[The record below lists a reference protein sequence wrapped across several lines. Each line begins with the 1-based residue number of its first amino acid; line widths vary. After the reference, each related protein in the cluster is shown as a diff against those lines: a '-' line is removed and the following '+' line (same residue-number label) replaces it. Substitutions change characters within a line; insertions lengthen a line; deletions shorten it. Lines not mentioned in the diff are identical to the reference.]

1 MLNYVFW
8 KLEKASPSSLP
19 KCGHRFWQFIL
30 ARVGNMQLSFETFP
44 SFAVL
49 FESQLYSFK
58 HICVMKLCGE
68 TVMKI
73 LMFILFCWPS
83 QIKEHLAKGQRML
96 AGDGMSQVTK
106 TLLDLTQR
114 KNFYAG
120 DLLMSVEILR
130 NVTDT
135 FKRASYIP
143 ASDGVQ
149 VREAIPWRNTKW
161 AWGHL
166 WAWGAGTAPLEDSW
180 SGVGHAPFCWGRIQA
195 VCSASSGSDPNSLVL
210 LPFSVLN
217 KHNAPQGES
226 E

>member
-1 MLNYVFW
+1 MDTD
-8 KLEKASPSSLP
+8 SGSLSLL
-19 KCGHRFWQFIL
+19 GWEHATSF
-30 ARVGNMQLSFETFP
+30 GNFP

-49 FESQLYSFK
+49 LESHLYSFK
-58 HICVMKLCGE
+58 HICVMKLCVE

-114 KNFYAG
+114 KNLRGRSSDVGWNF
-120 DLLMSVEILR
+120 R

-149 VREAIPWRNTKW
+149 VREAIPWRIPSELITYGPEKPVQPPWRIPGLAQGMLPPVGEESKLKAAGAWKW
-161 AWGHL
+161 
-166 WAWGAGTAPLEDSW
+166 
-180 SGVGHAPFCWGRIQA
+180 
-195 VCSASSGSDPNSLVL
+195 PNSLVWL
-210 LPFSVLN
+210 CPSVSSTNIMHLKERVSKN
-217 KHNAPQGES
+217 VCEVIWAVS
-226 E
+226 